1 MTQPSRRTVLAVF
14 LVLGASGCSGAA
26 TPTSAEAEAFARTY
40 VDLLNRGDVD
50 ALRAHLNN
58 SAQPNDARARLD
70 ASGGRTWTTDEAKA
84 TELTEGSYAVSLVV
98 HTGETSEGWRLH
110 LDTAKGKFVAG
121 PLP

>member
-14 LVLGASGCSGAA
+14 LVLGASGCSDAA

-40 VDLLNRGDVD
+40 VDLLNKGDVD

-58 SAQPNDARARLD
+58 ARARLD

-98 HTGETSEGWRLH
+98 HTGETSESWRLN
-110 LDTAKGKFVAG
+110 LDTAKGRFVAG

>member
-14 LVLGASGCSGAA
+14 LVLGASGCSDAA
-26 TPTSAEAEAFARTY
+26 TPTSAEAEAFARSY
-40 VDLLNRGDVD
+40 VDLLNEGDVD

-98 HTGETSEGWRLH
+98 HTGETSESWRLN
-110 LDTAKGKFVAG
+110 LDTAKGRFVAG